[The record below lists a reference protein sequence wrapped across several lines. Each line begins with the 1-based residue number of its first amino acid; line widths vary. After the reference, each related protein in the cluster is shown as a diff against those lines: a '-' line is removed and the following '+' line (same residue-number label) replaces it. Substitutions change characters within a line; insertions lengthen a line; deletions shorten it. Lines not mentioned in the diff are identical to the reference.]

1 MSDITVKPKAYDIP
15 LSINLYREANDK
27 GVTLSQYLEQIDP
40 SERYGSDEKLDAFE
54 RQIKRVSE
62 QLVAQG
68 KQPIVLKSIPEK
80 GIWASKVEAFYQTS
94 DSAVLFPEFINRTAR
109 QALMQDDIL
118 NEMIAIRTPIDSN
131 AYRTIYVTQD
141 AKATSKKRVTEGSDM
156 PVAEM
161 KTSENTLKIYKYGR
175 RIKATYEAIRRMRI
189 DLFALHIQ
197 AIMMQANIDRATDAY
212 NVLINGD
219 GNNNAAINYN
229 KTALQG
235 GAAGDPLNYT
245 GWATF
250 LFNFYPYQMQCLI
263 GGKTEL
269 INFLTM
275 AAPNVDPIRLIEQLR
290 FGRTQQ
296 QGEMAQS
303 IFNNYRIVYL
313 PDAAANKLVGFDKR
327 YSLEMV
333 IEVGS
338 DIQETQR
345 IISSQ
350 WEELVIS
357 EVNGFGVF
365 LPEARRTITL
375 NA

>member
-62 QLVAQG
+62 QLSAQG

-80 GIWASKVEAFYQTS
+80 GIWASKVEAFYQTG
-94 DSAVLFPEFINRTAR
+94 DSSVLFPEFINRTAR
-109 QALMQDDIL
+109 QALIQDDIL

-141 AKATSKKRVTEGSDM
+141 AKAASKKRVTEGAEM

-189 DLFALHIQ
+189 DLFALHVQ
-197 AIMMQANIDRATDAY
+197 TIMQQANVDRATDAY
-212 NVLINGD
+212 TVLVNGD
-219 GNNNAAINYN
+219 GNNNAATNYN
-229 KTALQG
+229 RSELTSSGSFDYTA
-235 GAAGDPLNYT
+235 
-245 GWATF
+245 WAKF
-250 LFNFYPYQMQCLI
+250 MFKFYPYQMSCLI
-263 GGKTEL
+263 GGESEL
-269 INFLTM
+269 VTFLTM
-275 AAPNVDPIRLIEQLR
+275 SAPNIDPLKLIEQLR

-313 PDAAANKLVGFDKR
+313 PDAVANKLVGFDRR
-327 YSLEMV
+327 YALEMV
-333 IEVGS
+333 VEVGS

-350 WEELVIS
+350 WEELVVS

-365 LPEARRTITL
+365 LPQARRTLTL